1 MKVAINL
8 LLTALIFL
16 LIYMIYT
23 SIREPIAFQEEKGR
37 RVDVVIARLKQIK
50 TSQEIYRSIK
60 GNFAGSFEELIN
72 VLKTDKIPFEKIEN
86 DPSDPTNEDKFIRS
100 TSYAPAIDTIN
111 AMGINLDS
119 IPFVPFTSG
128 QKFEIAADTIE
139 YQNSKVPVV
148 QGGTKWEVFMG
159 PFGDA
164 KYKKYDKYFDPEK
177 MLKFGDLTTPNLN
190 GNWE

>member
-50 TSQEIYRSIK
+50 ASQEIYRTIK
-60 GNFAGSFEELIN
+60 GTFAGSFEELIN
-72 VLKTDKIPFEKIEN
+72 VLKTEKIPFEKIEN

-100 TSYAPAIDTIN
+100 TSYSPAIDTIK

-119 IPFVPFTSG
+119 IPFVPFTNG
-128 QKFEIAADTIE
+128 LKFEITADTIE
-139 YQNSKVPVV
+139 YQSTTVPVV
-148 QGGTKWEVFMG
+148 QVGTKWKTFMG
-159 PFGDA
+159 EFGDP

-177 MLKFGDLTTPNLN
+177 LLKFGDMTTPNLN

>member
-148 QGGTKWEVFMG
+148 QVGTKWKVFMG

>member
-148 QGGTKWEVFMG
+148 QIGTKWKVFMG

>member
-119 IPFVPFTSG
+119 IPFVSFTSG

-148 QGGTKWEVFMG
+148 QVGTKWKVFMG

>member
-50 TSQEIYRSIK
+50 ASQEIYRTIK
-60 GNFAGSFEELIN
+60 GTFAGSFEELIN
-72 VLKTDKIPFEKIEN
+72 VLKTEKIPFEKIEN
-86 DPSDPTNEDKFIRS
+86 DPTDPTNEDKFIRS
-100 TSYAPAIDTIN
+100 TSYSPAIDTIK

-119 IPFVPFTSG
+119 IPFVPFTNG
-128 QKFEIAADTIE
+128 LKFEITADTIE
-139 YQNSKVPVV
+139 YQSTTVPVV
-148 QGGTKWEVFMG
+148 QVGTKWKTFMG
-159 PFGDA
+159 EFGDP

-177 MLKFGDLTTPNLN
+177 LLKFGDMTTPNLN

>member
-50 TSQEIYRSIK
+50 ASQEIYRTIK
-60 GNFAGSFEELIN
+60 GTFAGSFEELIN
-72 VLKTDKIPFEKIEN
+72 VLKTEKIPFEKIEN
-86 DPSDPTNEDKFIRS
+86 DPTDPTNEDKFIRS
-100 TSYAPAIDTIN
+100 TSYSPAIDTIN

-119 IPFVPFTSG
+119 IPFVPFTNG
-128 QKFEIAADTIE
+128 LKFEIAADTIE
-139 YQNSKVPVV
+139 YQSTKVPVV
-148 QGGTKWEVFMG
+148 QVGTKWKTFMG
-159 PFGDA
+159 EFGDP

-177 MLKFGDLTTPNLN
+177 LLKFGDMTTPNLN

>member
-128 QKFEIAADTIE
+128 QKFEIAAETIE

-148 QGGTKWEVFMG
+148 QVGTKWKVFMG

>member
-60 GNFAGSFEELIN
+60 GNFAGSFEELVN

-86 DPSDPTNEDKFIRS
+86 DPNDPTNEDKFIRS

-119 IPFVPFTSG
+119 IPFVPFTNG

-148 QGGTKWEVFMG
+148 QVGTKWKVFMG

>member
-50 TSQEIYRSIK
+50 ASQEIYRTIK
-60 GNFAGSFEELIN
+60 GTFAGSFEELIS
-72 VLKTDKIPFEKIEN
+72 VLKTEKIPFEKIEN

-100 TSYAPAIDTIN
+100 TSYSPAIDTIT

-128 QKFEIAADTIE
+128 LKFEISADTIE
-139 YQNSKVPVV
+139 YQSTKVPVV
-148 QGGTKWEVFMG
+148 QVGTKWKTFMG
-159 PFGDA
+159 EFGDP

-177 MLKFGDLTTPNLN
+177 LLKFGDMTTPNLN

>member
-37 RVDVVIARLKQIK
+37 RVDVVISRLKQIK

-60 GNFAGSFEELIN
+60 GTFAGSFEELVN
-72 VLKTDKIPFEKIEN
+72 VLKNDKIPFEKIEN

-100 TSYAPAIDTIN
+100 TSYSPAIDSIN
-111 AMGINLDS
+111 AWELIWIHCRSYHLL
-119 IPFVPFTSG
+119 
-128 QKFEIAADTIE
+128 AD
-139 YQNSKVPVV
+139 
-148 QGGTKWEVFMG
+148 
-159 PFGDA
+159 
-164 KYKKYDKYFDPEK
+164 
-177 MLKFGDLTTPNLN
+177 
-190 GNWE
+190 

>member
-37 RVDVVIARLKQIK
+37 RVDVVIAKLKQIK

-60 GNFAGSFEELIN
+60 GTFAGSFEELTN
-72 VLKTDKIPFEKIEN
+72 VLKNEKIPFEKIEN
-86 DPSDPTNEDKFIRS
+86 DPTDPTNEDKFIRS
-100 TSYAPAIDTIN
+100 TSYSPAIDSIK
-111 AMGINLDS
+111 AMGINIDS
-119 IPFVPFTSG
+119 LAFVPFTNG
-128 QKFEIAADTIE
+128 LKFEIAADTIE
-139 YQNSKVPVV
+139 YQSTKVPVV
-148 QGGTKWEVFMG
+148 QVGTKWKTFMG
-159 PFGDA
+159 EFGDP

-177 MLKFGDLTTPNLN
+177 LLKFGDLATPNLN

>member
-50 TSQEIYRSIK
+50 TSQEIYRTIK
-60 GNFAGSFEELIN
+60 GTFAGSFEELIN
-72 VLKTDKIPFEKIEN
+72 VLKTEKIPFEKIEN
-86 DPSDPTNEDKFIRS
+86 DPTDPTNEDKFIRS
-100 TSYAPAIDTIN
+100 TSYSPAIDTIK

-119 IPFVPFTSG
+119 IPFVPFTNG
-128 QKFEIAADTIE
+128 LKFEIAADTIE
-139 YQNSKVPVV
+139 YQSTKVPVV
-148 QGGTKWEVFMG
+148 QVGTKWKTFMG
-159 PFGDA
+159 EFGDP

-177 MLKFGDLTTPNLN
+177 LLKFGDMTTPNLN

>member
-50 TSQEIYRSIK
+50 TSQEIYRTIK
-60 GNFAGSFEELIN
+60 GTFAGSFEQLIN
-72 VLKTDKIPFEKIEN
+72 VLKTEKIPFEKIEN
-86 DPSDPTNEDKFIRS
+86 DPTDPTNEDKFIRS
-100 TSYAPAIDTIN
+100 TSYSPAIDTIK

-119 IPFVPFTSG
+119 IPFVPFTNG
-128 QKFEIAADTIE
+128 LKFEIAADTIE
-139 YQNSKVPVV
+139 YQSTKVPVV
-148 QGGTKWEVFMG
+148 QVGTKWKTFMG
-159 PFGDA
+159 ELGDP

-177 MLKFGDLTTPNLN
+177 LLKFGDMTTPNLN

>member
-50 TSQEIYRSIK
+50 TSQEIYRTIK
-60 GNFAGSFEELIN
+60 GTFAGSFEELIN
-72 VLKTDKIPFEKIEN
+72 VLKTEKIPFEKIEN
-86 DPSDPTNEDKFIRS
+86 DPTDPTNEDKFIRS
-100 TSYAPAIDTIN
+100 TSYSPAIDTIN

-119 IPFVPFTSG
+119 IPFVPFTNG
-128 QKFEIAADTIE
+128 LKFEIAADTIE
-139 YQNSKVPVV
+139 YQSTKVPVV
-148 QGGTKWEVFMG
+148 QVGTKWKTFMG
-159 PFGDA
+159 EFGDP

-177 MLKFGDLTTPNLN
+177 LLKFGDMTTPNLN